1 MFSVTAT
8 DLAKKTKRVLKMVK
22 DGVKIIIMLRNRP
35 VAVLISPKDAGV
47 EIEPWEEGNSD
58 ELERDQ

>member
-1 MFSVTAT
+1 MLSVTAT

-22 DGVKIIIMLRNRP
+22 DGVKIIVMLRNRP

-47 EIEPWEEGNSD
+47 NIEPWD
-58 ELERDQ
+58 EKNGDRLERDQ